1 MISKQRSGRPAGLS
15 VSKRRWIQQCGLLL
29 LMAAG
34 LPLAPLRADVV
45 ALTNG
50 DRVSGQI
57 VAADTEALTI
67 KTEYLGEVK
76 AQWPAITE
84 IRSDATLFVTDA
96 NGQVLVGPVSTS
108 EGTLRIRTAEAGI
121 VPVDKAAVRSIRNQE
136 QQQAYAAEIERLR
149 DPSLLDF
156 WSGYFD
162 TGLSFTQGNSET
174 RTFTTA
180 AKTQRKTDRDKIT
193 VYATSILAQNSTTG
207 DTETTAN
214 AIRGG
219 SRYELNVS
227 DRLFTFGFID
237 LEFDEF
243 QNLDLRNVLGGG
255 MGWHVKQTER
265 TVFDVFAGGSF
276 NQEFFSGDIT
286 RRSAELVVGEELNYK
301 LSDRLNWSERLVFYP
316 NLSEGGEY
324 RLQFDTALVT
334 QLYHWVGW
342 QISLSNRFLT
352 NPIPGIKKNDLLLTT
367 GLRFN
372 FGRENL
378 R

>member
-1 MISKQRSGRPAGLS
+1 
-15 VSKRRWIQQCGLLL
+15 
-29 LMAAG
+29 
-34 LPLAPLRADVV
+34 
-45 ALTNG
+45 
-50 DRVSGQI
+50 
-57 VAADTEALTI
+57 
-67 KTEYLGEVK
+67 
-76 AQWPAITE
+76 
-84 IRSDATLFVTDA
+84 
-96 NGQVLVGPVSTS
+96 
-108 EGTLRIRTAEAGI
+108 
-121 VPVDKAAVRSIRNQE
+121 
-136 QQQAYAAEIERLR
+136 
-149 DPSLLDF
+149 
-156 WSGYFD
+156 
-162 TGLSFTQGNSET
+162 
-174 RTFTTA
+174 
-180 AKTQRKTDRDKIT
+180 
-193 VYATSILAQNSTTG
+193 LAQNSTTG